1 MRYLEL
7 IIPLIGLA
15 CVIIIT
21 VSITLLSYSRYLEA
35 KRIEWQNKELII
47 QECKNMGMKEIHK

>member
-7 IIPLIGLA
+7 IIPLIGLI
-15 CVIIIT
+15 CVVIIT
-21 VSITLLSYSRYLEA
+21 ASITLLSYSRYLEA

-47 QECKNMGMKEIHK
+47 EECKAMGFKK

>member
-21 VSITLLSYSRYLEA
+21 ASITLLSYSRYLEA

-47 QECKNMGMKEIHK
+47 EECKNMGFIRKKV

>member
-7 IIPLIGLA
+7 IIPLIGLV
-15 CVIIIT
+15 CIVIIT
-21 VSITLLSYSRYLEA
+21 ASITLLSYSRYLEA

-47 QECKNMGMKEIHK
+47 EECKAMGFIRKKV